1 MNSGA
6 WMQIIW
12 ATGALILLLGAYRS
26 HNVGAKKTLVLALA
40 WAGIFLIV
48 GLIASVIVAE
58 EAPPS
63 DISTSDLT

>member
-1 MNSGA
+1 MNTGA

-40 WAGIFLIV
+40 WAGIFLMV

-58 EAPPS
+58 EAPS
-63 DISTSDLT
+63 SNMSTSDLT